1 MMTKAS
7 LCWTALAIAA
17 IAAYAVWLVVARA
30 EPATGAPVVAP
41 AQAGASRIAVPA
53 PAATAQWLA
62 PVAAPTQPE
71 TTLPAPLPG
80 DRPPQQS
87 FPRYPR
93 HSGR

>member
-7 LCWTALAIAA
+7 LCWTALAVAA
-17 IAAYAVWLVVARA
+17 VCTVWLVVARPG
-30 EPATGAPVVAP
+30 PATGTPVVAP
-41 AQAGASRIAVPA
+41 AQAGAGRIPVPA

-62 PVAAPTQPE
+62 PVAAPTQPDNA
-71 TTLPAPLPG
+71 LPATPAG
-80 DRPPQQS
+80 DRPPKQS

>member
-7 LCWTALAIAA
+7 LCWTALAGAA
-17 IAAYAVWLVVARA
+17 IAACTVWLVVARA
-30 EPATGAPVVAP
+30 EPVTGTPVVAP
-41 AQAGASRIAVPA
+41 AQAGASRIPVPV

-71 TTLPAPLPG
+71 TALPATLAG
-80 DRPPQQS
+80 DRPPRQN